1 MLDIWRGVVNNTVP
15 VIHYCCDDFQWL
27 SIHTSFNEN
36 ELFGIEDVKEGT
48 YWYMSNQN
56 FAVYSG
62 NRFKSEVH
70 SACVLPSKRPVMKL
84 WWIRI
89 RIEWQS
95 PVNLWQPRLAS
106 SLETDDN
113 SLPTNSPWCNQNRCR
128 KVLYLQKL
136 CNSMTDPH
144 NTTLKI

>member
-1 MLDIWRGVVNNTVP
+1 MELWIIPCQWF
-15 VIHYCCDDFQWL
+15 IYCCDDFQWL
-27 SIHTSFNEN
+27 NSHASFNEN

-48 YWYMSNQN
+48 HWYTNNQN
-56 FAVYSG
+56 FAVHSG
-62 NRFKSEVH
+62 NRLKSEVH
-70 SACVLPSKRPVMKL
+70 SACVMPSKRNVMLL

-89 RIEWQS
+89 RIEWWS
-95 PVNLWQPRLAS
+95 SVNLWQPRLAW

-113 SLPTNSPWCNQNRCR
+113 SLPTNSPWCNHNQCR